1 MTIDSVIIKPYQNK
15 GHNGIDIQISDEHAT
30 VQDYYQ
36 ALDEYILSG
45 SYQRQ
50 RAITTSCEGCDIC
63 CQERAP
69 LTSVDVMVL
78 KEQVA
83 PELTINDFLK
93 RYGYININGPVV
105 DISLARDGYE
115 RCLFLSPE
123 TGKCRHYQT
132 RPLVCRTYICTP
144 LSPRAKK
151 LRQSV
156 VNSGM
161 DELVRLTL
169 TNAEDGKYPVHEA
182 EDPDV
187 TQEDWTESMW
197 TGKSLYSQ
205 LKLRDILTDQLWT
218 ELRKGE

>member
-1 MTIDSVIIKPYQNK
+1 MNTESVIVKPYRINSK
-15 GHNGIDIQISDEHAT
+15 NGIDIQIGNDNAT

-45 SYQRQ
+45 QYQRD
-50 RAITTSCEGCDIC
+50 RAITSNCEGCDIC
-63 CQERAP
+63 CQERIP
-69 LTSVDVMVL
+69 LTSIDVLVL

-83 PELTINDFLK
+83 PELAINDFLK

-105 DISLARDGYE
+105 DISLARDSYE
-115 RCLFLSPE
+115 RCLFLSSD
-123 TGKCRHYQT
+123 TGKCRHYLA

-151 LRQSV
+151 LRLTV

-161 DELVRLTL
+161 DELVRLML
-169 TNAEDGKYPVHEA
+169 ANAGEENYPVHEA

-187 TQEDWTESMW
+187 SCEDWTESIW
-197 TGKSLYSQ
+197 TGKLLYSQ
-205 LKLRDILTDQLWT
+205 IKLRDILTDQLWA